1 MATIYGPPVTVV
13 SGSTLPWSIVEL
25 IYSSSTLP
33 ERDVR
38 IQADADGNYAGM
50 VPLSEGINV
59 IEVIGYHGS
68 SSQQQRQFLQVNYAG
83 SHGKLTLTITDPP
96 DGSAVGNRILTIAGV
111 TVPDAEVVI
120 NDLIPAL
127 LDPTGQWAANLLLR
141 PGDNII
147 RVVASRGNEA
157 TEAVVTVTYEP
168 DS

>member
-25 IYSSSTLP
+25 IYSSSAFP

-38 IQADADGNYAGM
+38 VQADADGNYAGA
-50 VPLSEGINV
+50 VPLSDGINV

-68 SSQQQRQFLQVNYAG
+68 SSQQQRRFLQVNYVG
-83 SHGKLTLTITDPP
+83 SQGKLTLTITDPP
-96 DGSAVGNRILTIAGV
+96 DGPTVSNRLLTITGV
-111 TVPDAEVVI
+111 TAPDAEIVI

-127 LDPTGQWAANLLLR
+127 PDPTGQWAANLWLR
-141 PGDNII
+141 PGANTI
-147 RVVASRGNEA
+147 RVVASRGDDI

>member
-13 SGSTLPWSIVEL
+13 SGSTLAWSIVEL

-38 IQADADGNYAGM
+38 VQADADGNYAGM

-68 SSQQQRQFLQVNYAG
+68 SSQQQRRFLQVKYVG
-83 SHGKLTLTITDPP
+83 SQGELTLTITDPP
-96 DGSAVGNRILTIAGV
+96 DGSTVSNRLLTIAGV
-111 TVPDAEVVI
+111 TAPDAEVVI

-127 LDPTGQWAANLLLR
+127 PGPTGQWVANLLLQ
-141 PGDNII
+141 PGANTI
-147 RVVASRGNEA
+147 RAVASRDDEV

-168 DS
+168 DP

>member
-25 IYSSSTLP
+25 IYSSSAFP
-33 ERDVR
+33 ERDIRV
-38 IQADADGNYAGM
+38 QADADGNYAGM

-68 SSQQQRQFLQVNYAG
+68 SSQQQRQFLQVNYEG
-83 SHGKLTLTITDPP
+83 SQGELTLTITDPP
-96 DGSAVGNRILTIAGV
+96 DGSTVSTRLLTIAGV
-111 TVPDAEVVI
+111 TAPDAEVVI

-127 LDPTGQWAANLLLR
+127 PDPTGQWAANLLLR

-147 RVVASRGNEA
+147 RVVASRGDEV
-157 TEAVVTVTYEP
+157 TEAVVTVAYEP
-168 DS
+168 DL